1 MSGLDILLLIF
12 FHNRFDLF
20 NFVDSPSYV
29 KLKIFKNL
37 CLLKYY
43 EFVFYAMYFK
53 IKTWYNQGEGIL
65 SVYINGVT
73 SFICYVLVL
82 LLLLLLLLRKR
93 LSH

>member
-53 IKTWYNQGEGIL
+53 IRLGTIRVRVL
-65 SVYINGVT
+65 HLYIKM
-73 SFICYVLVL
+73 VL
-82 LLLLLLLLRKR
+82 LV
-93 LSH
+93 SFVMCWCCFYYYYY